1 MIDPLDYD
9 RSIMELQ
16 LKKQKLEEEIA
27 DIDNVLKWMN
37 EQKQELLNTTD
48 DLTSEIF
55 KIYSERIRNLSKLSE
70 IRASAA
76 INILYIRKKITV

>member
-27 DIDNVLKWMN
+27 DIDNVLQWMN

-48 DLTSEIF
+48 ELTTEIF
-55 KIYSERIRNLSKLSE
+55 KD
-70 IRASAA
+70 
-76 INILYIRKKITV
+76 ILGNN

>member
-27 DIDNVLKWMN
+27 DIDNILKWMN
-37 EQKQELLNTTD
+37 EQKQDLLNTTD
-48 DLTSEIF
+48 DLTTEIF
-55 KIYSERIRNLSKLSE
+55 KD
-70 IRASAA
+70 
-76 INILYIRKKITV
+76 ILGKN

>member
-27 DIDNVLKWMN
+27 DIDNVLQWMN
-37 EQKQELLNTTD
+37 EQKQKLLNSTD
-48 DLTSEIF
+48 DLTTEIF
-55 KIYSERIRNLSKLSE
+55 KD
-70 IRASAA
+70 
-76 INILYIRKKITV
+76 ILGKN

>member
-1 MIDPLDYD
+1 MCELYRLLLRSELIMIDPLDYD

-48 DLTSEIF
+48 DLTTEIF
-55 KIYSERIRNLSKLSE
+55 KD
-70 IRASAA
+70 
-76 INILYIRKKITV
+76 ILGKN

>member
-1 MIDPLDYD
+1 MCELYRLLLRSELIMIDPLDYD

-27 DIDNVLKWMN
+27 DIDNVLEWMN

-48 DLTSEIF
+48 DLTTEIF
-55 KIYSERIRNLSKLSE
+55 KD
-70 IRASAA
+70 
-76 INILYIRKKITV
+76 ILGKN

>member
-27 DIDNVLKWMN
+27 DIDNVLQWMN
-37 EQKQELLNTTD
+37 EQKQELLNSTDELTT
-48 DLTSEIF
+48 EIF
-55 KIYSERIRNLSKLSE
+55 KD
-70 IRASAA
+70 
-76 INILYIRKKITV
+76 ILGKN

>member
-1 MIDPLDYD
+1 MIDPLDYE

-16 LKKQKLEEEIA
+16 LRKQKLEEEIA

-48 DLTSEIF
+48 DLTTEIF
-55 KIYSERIRNLSKLSE
+55 KD
-70 IRASAA
+70 
-76 INILYIRKKITV
+76 ILGKN

>member
-37 EQKQELLNTTD
+37 ERKQELLNTTD
-48 DLTSEIF
+48 ELTTEIF
-55 KIYSERIRNLSKLSE
+55 KD
-70 IRASAA
+70 
-76 INILYIRKKITV
+76 ILGKN

>member
-16 LKKQKLEEEIA
+16 LKKQKLEEEIT
-27 DIDNVLKWMN
+27 DIDNVLQWMN
-37 EQKQELLNTTD
+37 EQKQELLNSTD

-55 KIYSERIRNLSKLSE
+55 KD
-70 IRASAA
+70 
-76 INILYIRKKITV
+76 ILGKN

>member
-27 DIDNVLKWMN
+27 DIDNVLQWMN
-37 EQKQELLNTTD
+37 EQKQDLLNTTD

-55 KIYSERIRNLSKLSE
+55 KD
-70 IRASAA
+70 
-76 INILYIRKKITV
+76 ILGKN

>member
-1 MIDPLDYD
+1 VCELFLLLLRSELIMIDPLDYE

-48 DLTSEIF
+48 DLTTEIF
-55 KIYSERIRNLSKLSE
+55 KD
-70 IRASAA
+70 
-76 INILYIRKKITV
+76 ILGKN

>member
-16 LKKQKLEEEIA
+16 LKKQKLEEEIV

-48 DLTSEIF
+48 ELTSEIF
-55 KIYSERIRNLSKLSE
+55 KD
-70 IRASAA
+70 
-76 INILYIRKKITV
+76 ILGNN

>member
-1 MIDPLDYD
+1 MIDPLDYE

-27 DIDNVLKWMN
+27 DIDNVLQWMN

-48 DLTSEIF
+48 ELTTEIF
-55 KIYSERIRNLSKLSE
+55 KD
-70 IRASAA
+70 
-76 INILYIRKKITV
+76 ILGKN

>member
-1 MIDPLDYD
+1 MIDPLDYE

-16 LKKQKLEEEIA
+16 LKKQKLEEEIV

-48 DLTSEIF
+48 ELTSEIF
-55 KIYSERIRNLSKLSE
+55 KD
-70 IRASAA
+70 
-76 INILYIRKKITV
+76 ILGKN

>member
-1 MIDPLDYD
+1 MIDPLDYE

-37 EQKQELLNTTD
+37 EQKQDLLNTTD
-48 DLTSEIF
+48 DLTTEIF
-55 KIYSERIRNLSKLSE
+55 KD
-70 IRASAA
+70 
-76 INILYIRKKITV
+76 ILGKN

>member
-27 DIDNVLKWMN
+27 DIDNVLQWMN
-37 EQKQELLNTTD
+37 EQKQELLNTQM
-48 DLTSEIF
+48 I
-55 KIYSERIRNLSKLSE
+55 
-70 IRASAA
+70 
-76 INILYIRKKITV
+76 

>member
-27 DIDNVLKWMN
+27 DIDNVLQWMN
-37 EQKQELLNTTD
+37 EQKQELLDTTD
-48 DLTSEIF
+48 DLTTEIF
-55 KIYSERIRNLSKLSE
+55 KD
-70 IRASAA
+70 
-76 INILYIRKKITV
+76 ILGKN

>member
-27 DIDNVLKWMN
+27 DIDNVLQWMN

-48 DLTSEIF
+48 DLTTEIF
-55 KIYSERIRNLSKLSE
+55 KD
-70 IRASAA
+70 
-76 INILYIRKKITV
+76 ILGKN

>member
-16 LKKQKLEEEIA
+16 LKKQKLEEEIT

-37 EQKQELLNTTD
+37 EQKQDLLNTTD
-48 DLTSEIF
+48 ELTSEIF
-55 KIYSERIRNLSKLSE
+55 KD
-70 IRASAA
+70 
-76 INILYIRKKITV
+76 ILGNN

>member
-16 LKKQKLEEEIA
+16 LKKQKLEEEIT

-48 DLTSEIF
+48 ELTSEIF
-55 KIYSERIRNLSKLSE
+55 KD
-70 IRASAA
+70 
-76 INILYIRKKITV
+76 ILGKN

>member
-16 LKKQKLEEEIA
+16 LKKQKLKEEIA
-27 DIDNVLKWMN
+27 DIDNVLNWMN

-48 DLTSEIF
+48 DLTTEIF
-55 KIYSERIRNLSKLSE
+55 KD
-70 IRASAA
+70 
-76 INILYIRKKITV
+76 ILGKN